1 VQDYYIDFI
10 RLEQQLGE
18 RFSSS
23 ARKNIF
29 LRGLNSKLQESLA
42 TVDEDLPFKQL
53 VNKAV
58 RTSDNLY

>member
-1 VQDYYIDFI
+1 M
-10 RLEQQLGE
+10 
-18 RFSSS
+18 
-23 ARKNIF
+23 F

-42 TVDEDLPFKQL
+42 IVDEDLLFEQL

>member
-1 VQDYYIDFI
+1 M
-10 RLEQQLGE
+10 
-18 RFSSS
+18 
-23 ARKNIF
+23 F

-53 VNKAV
+53 VNKVV